1 MGNAECLIVMK
12 ERIKNLVEINDN
24 KQSRY
29 FAFIIQFLILL
40 SVVTFSIETVP
51 DLEPQT
57 RRILEYIEIIC
68 VIVFSIE
75 YLLRIYVADH
85 KLKFIFGFYGIIDLL
100 AILPFYLSFG
110 IDLRSLRALRF
121 LRIFRILK
129 LVRYNSAIHQFTQ
142 AIKMVKEQIFLF
154 LFTTL
159 ILVYF
164 SAVGIYYFEN
174 QVQPEHFSSIF
185 ESLWWAIITLTTV
198 GYGDVYPIT
207 VGGKVFTFFILMIGL
222 GIVAIP
228 TGIISSALTKTIDE
242 KE

>member
-1 MGNAECLIVMK
+1 VGNAECLIVMK